1 MEIHDRIR
9 QRMSELNLK
18 SVDIVKRVGISRGG
32 ISQWLNGITS
42 PRGSNLLKLAEALEC
57 QPDWLQFGVV
67 SHAPSESPIDF
78 KTYEVPML
86 DVQLSAGF
94 GSEPGTEAV
103 LETIPVPERLLEEF
117 GVHPQNASIVSVRG
131 DSMESTLRDGEKI
144 IVDTAQSQL
153 ISNSIYAFA
162 FDGELKVKRF
172 IKNFDQ
178 NWTIRSDN
186 NLDPAYQDQTVA
198 PHNIKQ
204 LQILGRV
211 AGILARKL

>member
-1 MEIHDRIR
+1 MEMKDRIR
-9 QRMSELNLK
+9 QRMSECGLK
-18 SVDIVKRVGISRGG
+18 AVDIVNKTGLSKGT
-32 ISQWLNGITS
+32 ISQWLNGHTQ
-42 PRGSNLLKLAEALEC
+42 PRGDNLLILSNALTASPE
-57 QPDWLQFGVV
+57 WLQFGVV
-67 SHAPSESPIDF
+67 SQGSSEEQLHF
-78 KTYEVPML
+78 KTYEIPVL

-94 GSEPGTEAV
+94 GSTQDAEAV
-103 LETIPVPERLLEEF
+103 IETMPVPERLLEEF
-117 GVHPQNASIVSVRG
+117 GVHPQNANIVSVKG
-131 DSMESTLRDGEKI
+131 DSMETTLRDGEKI
-144 IVDTAQSQL
+144 IVDTAHCQL

-204 LQILGRV
+204 LQIIGRV

>member
-1 MEIHDRIR
+1 MNECG
-9 QRMSELNLK
+9 LK
-18 SVDIVKRVGISRGG
+18 AVDIVNKTGLSKGTV
-32 ISQWLNGITS
+32 SQWLNGHTQ
-42 PRGSNLLKLAEALEC
+42 PRGDNLLILSEALTASPE
-57 QPDWLQFGVV
+57 WLQFGVI
-67 SHAPSESPIDF
+67 SQGSNIDQADI
-78 KTYEVPML
+78 KTYEVPVL

-94 GSEPGTEAV
+94 GSTPGTEAV

-153 ISNSIYAFA
+153 VSNSIYAFA